1 MSRMFVPLL
10 SALCLLVLFGMAGSS
25 LDVTWIPGWTGIDAE
40 AVALPGQVQVEAPV
54 RAARRCP
61 HCGWIESKREIL
73 SGAADSQAF
82 PVYEYTLRKSDGSSG
97 VFQESL
103 PVRWRLGEQLIFIDG
118 ASPHASPAAAG
129 SQQD

>member
-1 MSRMFVPLL
+1 MFVPLL
-10 SALCLLVLFGMAGSS
+10 SALYLLVLFGMAGSS

-40 AVALPGQVQVEAPV
+40 AVALPAQVETPV

-73 SGAADSQAF
+73 PRAADSQAF

-118 ASPHASPAAAG
+118 AGPHASPATAG

>member
-1 MSRMFVPLL
+1 MFMPVL
-10 SALCLLVLFGMAGSS
+10 SALYLMVLFGMAGSS

-40 AVALPGQVQVEAPV
+40 AVALPAQVETPV

-73 SGAADSQAF
+73 PRAADSQAF
-82 PVYEYTLRKSDGSSG
+82 AVYEYTLRKSDGSSG

-118 ASPHASPAAAG
+118 AGPLASPAAAG
-129 SQQD
+129 SQRN